1 MSVGGSIES
10 VSFDG
15 RSFAV
20 PADADVNR
28 KLGGSENEVLP
39 NGDGSARLIKVVTPF
54 SLDGLAVDVDD
65 LRDDHTFLQALAD
78 GNEFFPVTIAYA
90 SGRIFQGTGQLTGEI
105 QFSNQ
110 SSTATVSVM
119 GTGKMTPQ

>member
-39 NGDGSARLIKVVTPF
+39 NGDGSGRLIKNVVPF
-54 SLDGLAVDVDD
+54 GLSGLTVDVDD
-65 LRDDHTFLQALAD
+65 LRDDQTFLQALAD
-78 GNEFFPVTIAYA
+78 GNEFFPVTITYA
-90 SGRIFQGTGQLTGEI
+90 SGRIFQGTGQITGEL

-110 SSTATVSVM
+110 TSTATTDVM